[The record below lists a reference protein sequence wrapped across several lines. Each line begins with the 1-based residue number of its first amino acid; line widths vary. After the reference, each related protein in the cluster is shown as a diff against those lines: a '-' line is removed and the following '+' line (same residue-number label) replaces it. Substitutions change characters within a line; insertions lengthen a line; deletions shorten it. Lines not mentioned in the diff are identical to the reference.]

1 MLLCFSGKDC
11 SNLKYDALEGN
22 CSQFF
27 SQHKTRHPF
36 RCRGTACTVDIYQH
50 ALRHHPSP
58 RSTFVKTACSVDIYQ
73 RTLRNPSPFIPHRKE
88 YLFRRYLPACP
99 AESPPPVIYQRPA
112 ETPTVSTRCKVI
124 RYSSMPR
131 IWHPVLSSISRLY
144 KRLSI
149 DPVARSMS
157 KSSINRLPLIL
168 NIPLCVV
175 KAVLKRLCKELTHD
189 VAAGGKRSSTE
200 L

>member
-1 MLLCFSGKDC
+1 M
-11 SNLKYDALEGN
+11 LEGN
-22 CSQFF
+22 RSQLFL
-27 SQHKTRHPF
+27 QHKTRHPF
-36 RCRGTACTVDIYQH
+36 RCRGTACTVDIYQR
-50 ALRHHPSP
+50 ALWNHPSP
-58 RSTFVKTACSVDIYQ
+58 RSTF
-73 RTLRNPSPFIPHRKE
+73 REE

-112 ETPTVSTRCKVI
+112 ETPTVSTRCRVI

-131 IWHPVLSSISRLY
+131 IWHPFLSSISCLY

-149 DPVARSMS
+149 DPVSQFMS
-157 KSSINRLPLIL
+157 ISSINRLPLIL

>member
-1 MLLCFSGKDC
+1 VFDTLRIARVRIPDRALFTVLLFATGNMLLCFSGKDC

-58 RSTFVKTACSVDIYQ
+58 RSTFCE
-73 RTLRNPSPFIPHRKE
+73 E
-88 YLFRRYLPACP
+88 YLFRCYLPACP

-112 ETPTVSTRCKVI
+112 ETPTVYTRCKVI

-131 IWHPVLSSISRLY
+131 ICHPVLSSISRLY

-149 DPVARSMS
+149 D
-157 KSSINRLPLIL
+157 
-168 NIPLCVV
+168 
-175 KAVLKRLCKELTHD
+175 
-189 VAAGGKRSSTE
+189 
-200 L
+200 